1 MRNAVCDWICEE
13 VLYTYL
19 ILVTFKNHKFICD
32 QAINPKI
39 SHISASCVTKCDQA
53 CENRAYLHIK
63 FDLIFEF
70 QLTIS
75 FEVQMLLQSNLHA
88 LFINQ

>member
-1 MRNAVCDWICEE
+1 M
-13 VLYTYL
+13 
-19 ILVTFKNHKFICD
+19 CD
-32 QAINPKI
+32 Q
-39 SHISASCVTKCDQA
+39 V

-88 LFINQ
+88 VFTNQ